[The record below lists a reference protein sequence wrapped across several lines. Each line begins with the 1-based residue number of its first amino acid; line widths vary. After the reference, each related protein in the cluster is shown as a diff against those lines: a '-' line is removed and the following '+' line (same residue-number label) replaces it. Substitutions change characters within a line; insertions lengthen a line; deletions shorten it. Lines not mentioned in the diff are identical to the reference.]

1 MRTPKHIKQVMY
13 YSLLIGKE
21 PIYEVDDQGRI
32 VYQIIAGEQIP
43 IETGEDREIYSIP
56 VVFFNSI
63 SGQLTEDE
71 LQAFG
76 TEATASA
83 KITYKREAYPFR
95 AGTLIWK
102 QSKVKFNAD
111 GSVDETSADYRV
123 SGVMREGQSFWKAIL
138 QVISH
143 ETGDRS

>member
-63 SGQLTEDE
+63 
-71 LQAFG
+71 
-76 TEATASA
+76 
-83 KITYKREAYPFR
+83 
-95 AGTLIWK
+95 
-102 QSKVKFNAD
+102 
-111 GSVDETSADYRV
+111 
-123 SGVMREGQSFWKAIL
+123 M
-138 QVISH
+138 
-143 ETGDRS
+143 